1 MSTDGDVAP
10 FEVRAR
16 ERDRA
21 RRAVARSS
29 ALGNR
34 LAEARR
40 RQRWLVECAG
50 ELLHACRVDR
60 ARRQCHAGAGVPSVG
75 RFVIDGLLDGRP
87 VRAAWRDGRLACD
100 DDLRARALLLVDL
113 EEEFVYDDP
122 PRVFIATLSGPPIAV
137 ALTLIRACDR
147 VTRIVLAPPEA
158 A

>member
-1 MSTDGDVAP
+1 MGTAGDASL
-10 FEVRAR
+10 FALRAR

-34 LAEARR
+34 LAEAHR
-40 RQRWLVECAG
+40 RQQRLVECAF
-50 ELLHACRVDR
+50 ELRHACRVAR
-60 ARRQCHAGAGVPSVG
+60 ARRQYHSGGVPAVG
-75 RFVIDGLLDGRP
+75 RFAVDGLLDGRA
-87 VRAAWRDGRLACD
+87 VSAAWRDGGLACD

-113 EEEFVYDDP
+113 EEEFVCDDP
-122 PRVFIATLSGPPIAV
+122 PRVFIATLEGPPIAV